1 MLKRNA
7 RVAVLVFIAALL
19 TAGSAHAFGS
29 TLDPMGLAAWLASL
43 FGGG

>member
-1 MLKRNA
+1 MSKRNA
-7 RVAVLVFIAALL
+7 QVGVLVFIATL
-19 TAGSAHAFGS
+19 TMAGSAHAFGS